1 MSIPKSAHPVKLIV
15 GFLSAER
22 ILLDEV
28 LRILTE
34 TYGPVDWISS
44 VAAFDYTEYYDK
56 ELGSNLLR
64 RFAAFDRL
72 ISPESLSDIKLMT
85 NAMEDRFSTDGKR
98 RVNIDPGYIS
108 EAHLILA
115 TGKGYT
121 HRPYLRDGIY
131 ADLTLVYKDK
141 AFHAMEWTYPDY
153 ASVAMLEDLKKIRE
167 KYLIQ
172 LRELKSV
179 L

>member
-1 MSIPKSAHPVKLIV
+1 MSRPKHAHPVKLIV

-22 ILLDEV
+22 NLLDEV
-28 LRILTE
+28 LKTLMG

-44 VAAFDYTEYYDK
+44 VTAFDYTEYYAR
-56 ELGSNLLR
+56 ELGSKLLR
-64 RFAAFDRL
+64 RFATFDRM
-72 ISPESLSDIKLMT
+72 ISPEILPDIKLMT
-85 NAMEDRFSTDGKR
+85 NMVEDRFSKDGKR

-141 AFHAMEWTYPDY
+141 AFHVMEWTYPDY
-153 ASVAMLEDLKKIRE
+153 ASAAMLEELKRIRE

-172 LRELKSV
+172 LRELKAAS
-179 L
+179 